1 MIISG
6 QIKNRISSWTQ
17 PWVKTPPPKYL
28 LAKSTCNK
36 NVCKSLKHV
45 LFFHWTKKGTR
56 LVYFEAC
63 VVFSLNQKK
72 YKAKYK
78 FHRGIIIYPHLKCHW
93 NQTMLN
99 LCSIVVAILKM
110 ATGRHFS
117 MSGINSGHH
126 NLPTYEM
133 ALKSDNV
140 EFVWYCGDHFENGNH

>member
-63 VVFSLNQKK
+63 VVFSLNQKR

-78 FHRGIIIYPHLKCHW
+78 FHKGMIEGHITVRLKQMKVIPVKIINLGQSCNIIGYDIIESHCKQSEVSLMILNF
-93 NQTMLN
+93 NQYVAWICYKLN
-99 LCSIVVAILKM
+99 DILE
-110 ATGRHFS
+110 TV
-117 MSGINSGHH
+117 
-126 NLPTYEM
+126 P
-133 ALKSDNV
+133 
-140 EFVWYCGDHFENGNH
+140 